1 MQATVTSYDE
11 SGVGVVLDDGRR
23 LTAMQEALAG
33 SGIRLLRPGQRVQVQ
48 LAGDTVVRV
57 RLPQP

>member
-1 MQATVTSYDE
+1 MQGTVTSYDE

-23 LTAMQEALAG
+23 FEARSAALAG

-48 LAGDTVVRV
+48 LDRDVLVRV
-57 RLPQP
+57 WLPQP

>member
-1 MQATVTSYDE
+1 MQGTVTSYDE

-23 LTAMQEALAG
+23 FTTGPAALAG

-48 LAGDTVVRV
+48 LDRDVLVRV
-57 RLPQP
+57 WLPQP